1 MSNEESTEQAGGT
14 TNGAD
19 DGRPLIFISHK
30 HADAVLAEKLNRW
43 ITGLTG
49 GHVRVFASSDA
60 GAERP
65 TIGEDLDSE
74 LAKNL
79 WRAGIVILLYTYD
92 DHDWSYCAWECG
104 VALNPIEKDTRIICL
119 QCLDKGPNIQE
130 NRVRVIVGDE
140 QSMIDFAK
148 MFGNPDFYPK
158 HGKALSGMSESMLM
172 EQGREL
178 HNILVGELPADPLE
192 NWSAWPFLRIE
203 VPLTAV
209 NEIKEVADPAK
220 RVEKG
225 KTVLETTALVKEAS
239 ESAVRLFGKNSVP
252 AGAPFGELIQ
262 SWRDRN
268 QSGTEDWMF
277 TLSQQ
282 LVDGC
287 FQDLPRIKEW
297 SRFREVDSTNE
308 HVIAVGRVKR
318 RVACLVFDCY
328 MCRLVA
334 VDTVKSV
341 MNRRSHMYCKDLD
354 SIDPTQLSLQE
365 LLTEMDN
372 QGRTRLPILAGRKA
386 KLIIHASMI
395 DRFVRQNA
403 YNGTDV
409 ATLTLG
415 DLLAEESMN
424 KLFRES
430 FVSVDPDTTVHT
442 AAKLL
447 SESRRTQDI
456 FVTETGAVD
465 GDVQGWICDRDL
477 IETH

>member
-1 MSNEESTEQAGGT
+1 MSNDRSVDQTGEAANATD
-14 TNGAD
+14 D
-19 DGRPLIFISHK
+19 DGPLIFISHK
-30 HADAVLAEKLNRW
+30 HADAVLAKKLSRW

-49 GHVRVFASSDA
+49 GHVQVFASSDA
-60 GAERP
+60 AAERP
-65 TIGEDLDSE
+65 TIGEDLDTE

-104 VALNPIEKDTRIICL
+104 VALNPVEKDTRIICL

-148 MFGNPDFYPK
+148 MFGNPDFYPM
-158 HGKALSGMSESMLM
+158 HGKALSGMSESLLID
-172 EQGREL
+172 QGQDL

-203 VPLTAV
+203 VPLNAV
-209 NEIKEVADPAK
+209 NEIREVEDSAA

-225 KTVLETTALVKEAS
+225 KQVLETGALVKEAS
-239 ESAVRLFGKNSVP
+239 ESALRLFGKNSVP
-252 AGAPFGELIQ
+252 AGAPFGDLIQ
-262 SWRDRN
+262 SWHDRN
-268 QSGTEDWMF
+268 QSGTDDWIF

-282 LVDGC
+282 LVDSC

-297 SRFREVDSTNE
+297 ARFREVDGTSE

-328 MCRLVA
+328 MCRIVD

-341 MNRRSHMYCKDLD
+341 MNKINHMYYKDLD
-354 SIDPTQLSLQE
+354 DIDPARLPLQE

-372 QGRTRLPILAGRKA
+372 QCRTRLPMLTGRKA
-386 KLIIHASMI
+386 TLIIHASMI
-395 DRFVRQNA
+395 DQFVRKNV
-403 YNGTDV
+403 YNGVD
-409 ATLTLG
+409 ATQLSLS
-415 DLLAEESMN
+415 DLLAEETMR
-424 KLFRES
+424 KLFSES
-430 FVSVDPDTTVHT
+430 FVCVDQETTIHT
-442 AAKLL
+442 AAELL
-447 SESRRTQDI
+447 GKSNHCQDI
-456 FVTETGAVD
+456 FVTDTGDAD
-465 GDVQGWICDRDL
+465 GDVLGWVCDRDL
-477 IETH
+477 IEAH